1 MAYAR
6 IKITS
11 TEIDKINEL
20 IAQIKDISEKAGV
33 KLKGPIP
40 LPTKV
45 LRIATMRNAF
55 GRGYET
61 IQRFEMRIHKRI
73 VDMELN
79 DNALRMIMRVPI
91 SHGVNVEIEIVN

>member
-11 TEIDKINEL
+11 TDVKKINEL
-20 IAQIKDISEKAGV
+20 ISQIKDIAEKAGV
-33 KLKGPIP
+33 EVKGPIP
-40 LPTKV
+40 LPTKI

-73 VDMELN
+73 LDITLN
-79 DNALRMIMRVPI
+79 DYALRMIMRVPI